1 MLNDRDRFV
10 LAKTARYNLTAQM
23 VKDIS
28 WLYRNGAGERQ
39 PFTSLQNAQRR
50 LRQLTNAG
58 FLTYQ
63 ELKYFNNTFFYRLTR
78 RGAKKVLTPDKYDQV
93 KTSKALLAPCR
104 VSNESH
110 TVAVS
115 RFMVK
120 LELDADVAGIDLPL
134 FVRDGHFEYWFKEEG
149 RRRVLRP
156 DGSFVLARNGT
167 PKLFFLEMDMG
178 EEVTRVFAEK
188 IERYLRFHE
197 EYPSVSMRPF
207 LLSGFR
213 VLVVCRGEG
222 RLQNLLALATRAGKR
237 KGAFHF
243 LTMDQILN
251 PDEGGSQTYAGT
263 NILLDQVWTR
273 PQGRTALYGPL
284 GSLEQTV
291 YNTEASSF

>member
-1 MLNDRDRFV
+1 MLNDRDRFL

-50 LRQLTNAG
+50 LKQLTDAG
-58 FLTYQ
+58 FLRYQ
-63 ELKYFNNTFFYRLTR
+63 ELRYFNNTFFYRLTR
-78 RGAKKVLTPDKYDQV
+78 KAARAVFPPDQYDQV
-93 KTSKALLAPCR
+93 KTSKALFAPCR

-110 TVAVS
+110 TVSIS
-115 RFMVK
+115 RLMVK
-120 LELDADVAGIDLPL
+120 LELDAGAAGIDLPL

-156 DGSFVLARNGT
+156 DGSFILVLDGT

-178 EEVTRVFAEK
+178 EEPTRVFARK

-222 RLQNLLALATRAGKR
+222 RGQNLLALATKAGKR
-237 KGAFHF
+237 KGAFHV
-243 LTMDQILN
+243 LTMDRILN
-251 PDEGGSQTYAGT
+251 RDEDGSQTYAET
-263 NILLDQVWTR
+263 NILVDPVWTR

-284 GSLEQTV
+284 GSSEQTV
-291 YNTEASSF
+291 YNTQASSF